1 MHNQII
7 HSSFALCKTDD
18 EECFG
23 SKAQE
28 ILNEKMKIFELDK
41 IPYMGIQQKKK
52 TSDKQRNKSQQYQ
65 DNSKV
70 TQPSSYSQYRIS
82 NKENKEQIMITQ
94 NRVSKQI
101 LESIKRKQ
109 SGYEPKLIDIPIVRV
124 SREQVISSKMESQNN
139 ISLILMEKYYQAAM
153 KYEEKNQR
161 QTTKVNLTKNT
172 SKLIINNQAV
182 KNLQR
187 KIKNSRRELSKE
199 LNTSTKNQQTKEQLN
214 SVTPIGSNKYFAP
227 FKSILIRGNYSTE
240 S

>member
-7 HSSFALCKTDD
+7 HSSFAICKTDD
-18 EECFG
+18 EEFFG

-28 ILNEKMKIFELDK
+28 ILKEKMKIFELDK
-41 IPYMGIQQKKK
+41 IPYMGQQQKKK
-52 TSDKQRNKSQQYQ
+52 TPDKQRNKSQQYQ
-65 DNSKV
+65 NNSKV

-82 NKENKEQIMITQ
+82 NKENKEQIMSSQ

-109 SGYEPKLIDIPIVRV
+109 SGHEPKLIDIPIVRV
-124 SREQVISSKMESQNN
+124 SREQALSSKIESQNN

-214 SVTPIGSNKYFAP
+214 SVTPVGSNKYFAP
-227 FKSILIRGNYSTE
+227 FKSILIRGNYSTDN
-240 S
+240 